1 MNEEPILDNVNLLI
15 VLLLSI
21 LEMLV
26 KRGKEE
32 SCGHLSPGSSSAWR
46 PLNNFISLLI
56 TFYTHIPFSFSF
68 LLLPLLPQLFWVA
81 FHVTWNKNPSICDS
95 NNKQIC
101 IELLLCVRYELC
113 QFCVLYALF
122 IAHQNPVILYNPIT
136 QMVNNCVPNYLK
148 MKWDKISLRLHL
160 KYLD

>member
-1 MNEEPILDNVNLLI
+1 MNEEPILGSVNLLI
-15 VLLLSI
+15 ALLLSI
-21 LEMLV
+21 LQMLV

-32 SCGHLSPGSSSAWR
+32 SCEHYLSPGSSSAWR

-56 TFYTHIPFSFSF
+56 TFYTLIPFSFSF
-68 LLLPLLPQLFWVA
+68 LLLPQLFWVA
-81 FHVTWNKNPSICDS
+81 FRVTWNKNPSICDS

-101 IELLLCVRYELC
+101 IELLPCVRCEL
-113 QFCVLYALF
+113 FVLYALF

-136 QMVNNCVPNYLK
+136 QMGNNCVPNYLK